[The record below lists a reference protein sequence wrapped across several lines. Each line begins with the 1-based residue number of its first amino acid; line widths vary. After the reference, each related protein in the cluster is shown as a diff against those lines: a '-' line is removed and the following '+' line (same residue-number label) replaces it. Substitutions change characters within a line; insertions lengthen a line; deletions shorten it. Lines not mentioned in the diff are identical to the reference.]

1 MPLPDSIEREEI
13 HKRQITMRA
22 YRRVDGLYDIEGRV
36 VDNKPIEF
44 VAPLTNRV
52 LAPGQPIHDLWIRL
66 VIDDEF
72 LIHDVFSSSDSTP
85 FSVCKQAPPTLSVLR
100 ASALVADGQS

>member
-22 YRRVDGLYDIEGRV
+22 SRRLDGPYDIGGRL
-36 VDNKPIEF
+36 VDHKPIEF
-44 VAPLTNRV
+44 VAPLTRRV
-52 LAPGQPIHDLWIRL
+52 LAPGQPIHDFWGRL

-72 LIHDVFSSSDSTP
+72 LIHDEFSSSDSTP
-85 FSVCKQAPPTLSVLR
+85 FVVCK
-100 ASALVADGQS
+100 